1 MARYTVTWERKPHWK
16 WKVNIQREHG
26 TFLEKYPASS
36 QESIKT
42 GTVWNSTRIWQ
53 NRHTFFIM
61 SMVTNLHD
69 LPQIFNFCPSCGL
82 SRLKRKTGEK
92 TKTKTTDPGPKK
104 LKYLRHR
111 FVDLPFFHCAAK
123 TVSGYRCRLKFD
135 SAGCRFWQF
144 WVSKLIATAQ
154 AQKKLCHFSYFPTAF
169 EKKKERNELWTK
181 MAKRAPKGGGDKL
194 KSLKALSLEQ
204 LGISTWL
211 GTFVHHAHGYQMAPR
226 MF

>member
-26 TFLEKYPASS
+26 TFLE
-36 QESIKT
+36 
-42 GTVWNSTRIWQ
+42 STPQARRNRSRLEQFGMAPIWQ

-154 AQKKLCHFSYFPTAF
+154 AQKSGVIFHIFQQLL
-169 EKKKERNELWTK
+169 KKKKRKKWTMNK
-181 MAKRAPKGGGDKL
+181 NG
-194 KSLKALSLEQ
+194 
-204 LGISTWL
+204 
-211 GTFVHHAHGYQMAPR
+211 
-226 MF
+226 